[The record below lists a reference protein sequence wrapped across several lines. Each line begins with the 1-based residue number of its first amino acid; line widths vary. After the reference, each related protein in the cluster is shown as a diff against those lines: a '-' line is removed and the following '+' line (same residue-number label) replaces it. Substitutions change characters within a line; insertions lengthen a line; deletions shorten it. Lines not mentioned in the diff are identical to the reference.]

1 MAWLPARRRS
11 EQSLGSAR
19 KGRRGTFELRR
30 ATSRDMIL
38 CQEHRFLD
46 AKNWEPDF
54 LDDLGRVDLL
64 DERTIH
70 VGPPL
75 SSPFSFPAPPP
86 SPDGTSAQWHT
97 CMRLSTVV
105 STLLLTSECS
115 VWSVVTL
122 KPIDRTTP
130 DCGGLQIGQ
139 QKRMHR
145 LGMEAGDE
153 RASDGVESD

>member
-1 MAWLPARRRS
+1 
-11 EQSLGSAR
+11 
-19 KGRRGTFELRR
+19 
-30 ATSRDMIL
+30 MIL

-54 LDDLGRVDLL
+54 LDDLGGVDLSV
-64 DERTIH
+64 R
-70 VGPPL
+70 GPSTLSLRSPL
-75 SSPFSFPAPPP
+75 LSPFPP

-97 CMRLSTVV
+97 LMQLSTVV

-115 VWSVVTL
+115 VWSVATL

-139 QKRMHR
+139 QRKHR
-145 LGMEAGDE
+145 LGLEEGDGV
-153 RASDGVESD
+153 ASDGVESD